1 MDEIGSMHDW
11 SNNHASKIIHAMIK
25 NKYGYVNEVCFP
37 KIYYVH
43 INGSASG
50 INK

>member
-1 MDEIGSMHDW
+1 MGSMHDW
-11 SNNHASKIIHAMIK
+11 SNNPASKIMHAMIK
-25 NKYGYVNEVCFP
+25 NKYGYVNEVSFP
-37 KIYYVH
+37 KSYCVH

>member
-1 MDEIGSMHDW
+1 MIGVIIM
-11 SNNHASKIIHAMIK
+11 HASKIMHAMIK
-25 NKYGYVNEVCFP
+25 NKYGYVNEVSFP